1 MYTISEFR
9 KNTRKA
15 FNDADSG
22 HEVVIERYGQKY
34 QLVSLVDKPH
44 KGHVFESTP
53 TDVVLKTS
61 PEKPEN
67 LNLDNAPQKSVEYK
81 YHSPKK
87 DGTFPKLK
95 NSFCKTHSTPLDS
108 RGKCLQKGCKYA

>member
-34 QLVSLVDKPH
+34 QLVSLVDKSH
-44 KGHVFESTP
+44 AGHSFESTP
-53 TDVVLKTS
+53 TDVILK
-61 PEKPEN
+61 PAAEK
-67 LNLDNAPQKSVEYK
+67 AVEYK

-95 NSFCKTHSTPLDS
+95 NS
-108 RGKCLQKGCKYA
+108 